1 MLLDLFGRIVS
12 IDIIQNTVL
21 EQRFQ
26 QKKDEFRFGSLD
38 EDNLLDEQFLIIAQ
52 SVHNFINVDT

>member
-1 MLLDLFGRIVS
+1 MPLDLFGRIVS

-26 QKKDEFRFGSLD
+26 EKKDEFRFGSLD

-52 SVHNFINVDT
+52 SAHHFINVDT

>member
-1 MLLDLFGRIVS
+1 MPLDLFGRIVS

-26 QKKDEFRFGSLD
+26 EKKDEFRFGSLD
-38 EDNLLDEQFLIIAQ
+38 EDNLLDEQFLIIEQ
-52 SVHNFINVDT
+52 SAHNFINVDN

>member
-21 EQRFQ
+21 EHRFQ
-26 QKKDEFRFGSLD
+26 EKKDEFRFGSLD
-38 EDNLLDEQFLIIAQ
+38 EDNLLDEQFLIIEQ
-52 SVHNFINVDT
+52 SAHNFINVDN